1 MFSLLFI
8 PSLGIFAIRPNMI
21 TQNTIQQIL
30 DRLDIIDV
38 VGDFVKLKKR
48 GTNYI
53 GNCPFHNEKTPSFTV
68 SPTKEIYKCFGC
80 GKSGN
85 TISFVMEHEK
95 YSYIDALK
103 WLAKKYNIE
112 IEETYVSDEQRQQY
126 QTADSLYIIN
136 QFAQQFFASSLW
148 DTEEGQDIALSYF
161 KERGFREEII
171 KKFQL
176 GYSPEKAD
184 AFAKEAIAKQYNA
197 DLLLKSGLVV
207 NRNQQLL
214 DNYRGRVIFPIHNTS
229 GKITGFG
236 ARILK
241 TNDRAPKYIN
251 TPENEIYIKSKI
263 LYGSYFA
270 RTAIDKADECL
281 LVEGYT
287 DVVSLH
293 QAGIE
298 NVVASGGTSLTI
310 DQLRLIRKYTN
321 NLTIIYDGDG
331 AGVKAAM
338 RGLDM
343 ALEEGLNVKL
353 VLIPDNED
361 PDSYVN
367 KIGAAAFQDFV
378 KAEKKDVILFQLEV
392 ALKDAGNDAAKK
404 SGLVNR
410 MAETISKINKAED
423 FTKQQDYIRQ
433 ISEILK
439 IDEAGLTALV
449 NQFIRDKLAA
459 MEKRQAGVTE
469 EERSENARKGEE
481 TEFHD
486 ATYNLLF
493 KDDLQEREIARILLE
508 HGLKSFDE
516 NRLVA
521 EYIFDEMVEDSL
533 MDNMEVLN
541 MIKLFKEAYARDTS
555 LPDKNFFIYN
565 ENTGVSTLAVSLLNF
580 PYEESEHWRKTA
592 AESTGYQQSLFTQ
605 SYEDFMRVMSKGNE
619 ESLQRFSKIDED
631 RTSEAVISAIK
642 YLRLRKLK
650 RMLSEN
656 QADMEKPHTEEEL
669 LILTSTHSY
678 LKNEE
683 VALTKEVGTV
693 IYR

>member
-1 MFSLLFI
+1 
-8 PSLGIFAIRPNMI
+8 MI

-68 SPTKEIYKCFGC
+68 SPSKEIYKCFGC

-112 IEETYVSDEQRQQY
+112 VEETYVSDEQRLQY

-136 QFAQQFFASSLW
+136 QFAQQFFAHSLW
-148 DTEEGQDIALSYF
+148 ETEEGQDIALSYF

-197 DLLLKSGLVV
+197 DLLLKTGLVV

-214 DNYRGRVIFPIHNTS
+214 DNYRGRVIFPIHNSS

-353 VLIPDNED
+353 VLIPDKED

-392 ALKDAGNDAAKK
+392 ALKDAGNDAAQK
-404 SGLVNR
+404 SSLVNR

-433 ISEILK
+433 VSEILK

-459 MEKRQAGVTE
+459 MEKRQAGITE
-469 EERSENARKGEE
+469 EERAANARQGEE

-508 HGLKSFDE
+508 HGLKSFDD

-521 EYIFDEMVEDSL
+521 EYVFDEMVEDSL

-541 MIKLFKEAYARDTS
+541 MIKLFKEAYSRDTS

-565 ENTGVSTLAVSLLNF
+565 EHAGVSTLAVSLLNF

-592 AESTGYQQSLFTQ
+592 AQSTGYQQSLFKQ
-605 SYEDFMRVMSKGNE
+605 SYEDFMRVMSQGNE

-631 RTSEAVISAIK
+631 RTNEAVVSAIK

-650 RMLSEN
+650 RMLSDN

-669 LILTSTHSY
+669 LVLTSTHAY

-683 VALTKEVGTV
+683 ISLTREVGTV